1 MLIDAREIDQRD
13 ILVRLK
19 DELSSRHG
27 CDNVQIDVMV
37 STEVDAKKIKGFV
50 SMSGC
55 RAEIDK
61 KDNCYIICIRGIPCC
76 T

>member
-1 MLIDAREIDQRD
+1 MQIDAREIDQQD
-13 ILVRLK
+13 LLLRLK

-37 STEVDAKKIKGFV
+37 RLEVDVKRIIAFV

-55 RAEIDK
+55 MAEIDK
-61 KDNCYIICIRGIPCC
+61 KDNYYLIHVRGIPCC